1 MLPIGE
7 GRVNELGLDFYDHLV
22 DSLLAAGIQ
31 PFATLYHWDL
41 PQVLQDKGGWAN
53 RSIVEEFACYTE
65 AVVQRLG
72 DRVKNWITLN
82 EPHVFA
88 YAGHYGGAHAPGLQ
102 DLPMANQVG
111 HNALMA
117 HGRAVGVIRALWPDA
132 QAGITL
138 NLSLAYPA
146 SGSPADQQ
154 AARIAD
160 GQLNRWFLD
169 PVFGRGYPEDML
181 TFYGEAAPVME
192 TGDMKVIATPI
203 DFLGVNY
210 YSNRFVRAASAEEDG
225 FGVGGL
231 KQEELTQAGYDVT
244 EMGWPVMPDGLRE
257 LLVGLNRE
265 YHPRAIYITENGA
278 AFADQVEEGAVH
290 DTRRVE
296 YLKEHFL
303 AARRAISDG
312 VPLRGYF
319 VWSLLDNFEWSM
331 GYSKRFGIVYVNY
344 DSQERIPK
352 DSAKYLHRVIQANEV
367 LTT

>member
-1 MLPIGE
+1 M
-7 GRVNELGLDFYDHLV
+7 
-22 DSLLAAGIQ
+22 
-31 PFATLYHWDL
+31 
-41 PQVLQDKGGWAN
+41 
-53 RSIVEEFACYTE
+53 
-65 AVVQRLG
+65 
-72 DRVKNWITLN
+72 
-82 EPHVFA
+82 
-88 YAGHYGGAHAPGLQ
+88 
-102 DLPMANQVG
+102 
-111 HNALMA
+111 
-117 HGRAVGVIRALWPDA
+117 
-132 QAGITL
+132 
-138 NLSLAYPA
+138 SLAYPA

-192 TGDMKVIATPI
+192 TGDMNVIATPI
-203 DFLGVNY
+203 DFLGINY